1 MSLIRIKD
9 VAYVRFGAPDLAEMA
24 QFLSEFGMIPAGSG
38 PDRLYMR
45 GYRGGPFLHVT
56 DLGDPGFRALG
67 LWAPDLDSLQTLSA
81 AEDVPV
87 VALDSPGG
95 GYCVRL
101 IDPDGFLVEVVA
113 GQDFGDAPP
122 LPTSA
127 PWNHAG
133 EYARENA
140 LRRLAPG
147 PSHVLRLG
155 HVVLGV
161 SDFRRSERWYKD
173 RFGILTSDEIPISES
188 KALGAFM
195 RCDRGSELTDHHT
208 LFLLE
213 HPEAPKFLHAAF
225 EVHDF
230 DDLMTGHD
238 HLTNKGRTHNWGIG
252 RHIYG
257 SQIFDYWA
265 DPWGHEVEHWTDG
278 DRLTSDVAPN
288 LGALSELLA
297 TQWGP
302 RGELPPELVDAMA
315 GTGRAN

>member
-1 MSLIRIKD
+1 MSIIRIKD
-9 VAYVRFGAPDLAEMA
+9 VAFVRFGAPDLAEMA
-24 QFLSEFGMIPAGSG
+24 DFLLEFGMIAAGGSNA
-38 PDRLYMR
+38 DTLYMR
-45 GYRGGPFLHVT
+45 GYGAGPFLHVT
-56 DLGDPGFRALG
+56 ERGEPGFRALG
-67 LWAPDLDSLQTLSA
+67 LWA
-81 AEDVPV
+81 EDVDALRALGDAEGVPV
-87 VALDSPGG
+87 LPLESPGG

-101 IDPDGFLVEVVA
+101 IDPDGFQVEIVA
-113 GQDFGDAPP
+113 GQAAAEPP
-122 LPTSA
+122 PVPASA
-127 PWNHAG
+127 PWNHGGAYTRQN
-133 EYARENA
+133 E

-173 RFGILTSDEIPISES
+173 RFGILTSDEIPISET

-195 RCDRGSELTDHHT
+195 RCDRGSELTDHHS

-238 HLTNKGRTHNWGIG
+238 YLLKRGRTHNWGIG

-278 DRLTSDVAPN
+278 DRLTAYIPPN
-288 LGALSELLA
+288 LGDLKQLLA
-297 TQWGP
+297 TQWGAP
-302 RGELPPELVDAMA
+302 GELPPELADAMA
-315 GTGRAN
+315 SAGN